1 MPRRERLTTTI
12 SMALL
17 GLLSA
22 TLVPPPSREIDL
34 VVLGSQLT
42 LGFAG
47 ATQLALLVGAI
58 VCAGMDGIVRE
69 ALALCNP
76 DGVSPSFGYVTTFF
90 PLPALLVS
98 LALMALGNLPHWGY
112 QVIVSGLCAALLGVV
127 IILQRNRIG
136 PRETDGG
143 RSRQALNIITYAVAL
158 AFFVSLYAL
167 GLRSILSATGVL
179 LVGSFLSLE
188 LLSDSGDTRRT
199 WLYAGLIGLMLG
211 EVTWALNYG
220 SIAPRTGGAL
230 LLVVFYVLTGL
241 CQHYQAGQLSRRI
254 VGEYAVVGALGLG
267 VLLLFGAWI

>member
-76 DGVSPSFGYVTTFF
+76 DGGPPSFSYVSTFF
-90 PLPALLVS
+90 PLPALLVA
-98 LALMALGNLPHWGY
+98 LAFMALGGLPHWGY
-112 QVIVSGLCAALLGVV
+112 QIIVSGLCAALLGVV
-127 IILQRNRIG
+127 IILQMRRID
-136 PRETDGG
+136 PQQTDRGQ
-143 RSRQALNIITYAVAL
+143 SRQALNIITYAVAL
-158 AFFVSLYAL
+158 AFFVSLYAS
-167 GLRSILSATGVL
+167 GRRSILSATGVL

-188 LLSDSGDTRRT
+188 LFSDPRDTRQT
-199 WLYAGLIGLMLG
+199 WLYAGLIGLMMG
-211 EVTWALNYG
+211 EATWALNYA

-230 LLVVFYVLTGL
+230 LLLVFYVLTGL
-241 CQHYQAGQLSRRI
+241 CQQSQAGQLSRRI
-254 VGEYAVVGALGLG
+254 VGEYALVGALGLG
-267 VLLLFGAWI
+267 ALLLFGAWV